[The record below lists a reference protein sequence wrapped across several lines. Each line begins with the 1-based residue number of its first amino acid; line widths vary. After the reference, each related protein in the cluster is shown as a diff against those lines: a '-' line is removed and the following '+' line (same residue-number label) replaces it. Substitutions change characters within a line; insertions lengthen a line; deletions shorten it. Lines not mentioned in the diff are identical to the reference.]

1 MQRCGN
7 LKVLLQPEKQDM
19 YKRGSNSGRNSGDA
33 RGGKTPF
40 KKTTGSGRPKTGDR
54 TSDRK
59 PAGERKS
66 YSSRGG
72 DGDKAPR
79 KTGSYNREGSSDRKF
94 SDRKPY
100 SSRGGDGERTPRKTG
115 SFNREGSSD
124 RKSYGSRGGERDGAP
139 RKTGS
144 YNREGS
150 SERKPY
156 GSRGGER
163 DGDRAPRKTA
173 TYNREGSTDRKF
185 SDRKPTGDRKP
196 YGSRGG
202 ERDEERTPRKTGTYN
217 REGSSDRKFS
227 DRKPTGDRKPYS
239 SRGGER
245 DEERAPRKTGTYNRE
260 GSTDRKFSDRKPTGD
275 RKPYSSRGGERDEER
290 APRKTGTYNREGS
303 TDRKFSDRKPTGDRK
318 PYSSRGGERDEERAP
333 RKTSSYNRESS
344 DRKSSDRKPAA
355 RADREYA
362 GKPVK
367 EEGVKSRSGRGPRKS
382 DLIFDK
388 KKAQKDDVPAA
399 GNIRLNRY
407 IANAGICSRREADDL
422 ITAGV
427 VSINGVAVT
436 EMGYQVKPSDEVRY
450 NGQLLSREKKV
461 YLLLNKPK
469 DAITTFEDPEGRRTV
484 MELFGNEL
492 GERIYP
498 VGRLDRNTT
507 GVLLFTNDGDVAQR
521 LMHPKY
527 EMTKVYKATLD
538 KNFKGE
544 DLWQLQNG
552 IELEDGFVK
561 PDAIAIPDAKNKN
574 EVGVEIHSGK
584 NRIIHRIFEHF
595 GYKVDKLDRALYG
608 GLTKGKLKRG
618 EWRHLTEKEVN
629 TLKRMV
635 KLS

>member
-94 SDRKPY
+94 SDRKPAGDRKPY

-115 SFNREGSSD
+115 SFNREGSSERTFSD
-124 RKSYGSRGGERDGAP
+124 RKPTGDRKPYGSRGGERDGDRAPRKTGTYNREGSSDRKPYSSRGGERDGAP

-150 SERKPY
+150 
-156 GSRGGER
+156 
-163 DGDRAPRKTA
+163 A
-173 TYNREGSTDRKF
+173 DRKF
-185 SDRKPTGDRKP
+185 SDRKPTGDR
-196 YGSRGG
+196 R
-202 ERDEERTPRKTGTYN
+202 
-217 REGSSDRKFS
+217 
-227 DRKPTGDRKPYS
+227 PYS
-239 SRGGER
+239 SREGER

-260 GSTDRKFSDRKPTGD
+260 GPTDRKFSDRKPTGD
-275 RKPYSSRGGERDEER
+275 RKPYSSRGGERNEER